1 MKARQSKSDCRA
13 FFIMPITTSLQ
24 LTSKSEVGWI
34 FSNDLDVGTKD
45 PEYKDQIVSSLTFA
59 NGVTANKAD
68 ELWTDRRTLTP
79 STPSDDIDLT
89 GTSLQNAFGRDIAFV
104 NIKGLI
110 IVNKGKLTSG
120 VYVPVAGEDL
130 LIGATGAAA
139 NFFAD
144 LFDGD
149 ETARLRLTAGGDFK
163 IGSPLVGYSV
173 TGASSGDI
181 LRILS
186 EGSDD
191 ITYDIAVWGD
201 TA

>member
-1 MKARQSKSDCRA
+1 
-13 FFIMPITTSLQ
+13 MPITTSLK

-34 FSNDLDVGTKD
+34 FTNDLDIGTND
-45 PEYKDQIVSSLTFA
+45 PEYKEQVVSNLTFT
-59 NGVTANKAD
+59 NGITANKAD

-79 STPSDDIDLT
+79 STPSDDIDLS
-89 GTSLQNAFGRDIAFV
+89 GSSLQNAFGRNIAFV

-120 VYVPVAGEDL
+120 VYVPAAGEDL

-149 ETARLRLTAGGDFK
+149 ETARIRLKAGGSFK
-163 IGSPLVGYSV
+163 IEAPLVGYSV

-181 LRILS
+181 LRILND
-186 EGSDD
+186 GSDD
-191 ITYDIAVWGD
+191 ITYDIVLWGD

>member
-1 MKARQSKSDCRA
+1 MDCRA
-13 FFIMPITTSLQ
+13 FFIMPITTFLA

-34 FSNDLDVGTKD
+34 FSNDLDVGTNN
-45 PEYKDQIVSSLTFA
+45 PEYKGQFSTKLTFA
-59 NGVTANKAD
+59 NGITANKAD

-79 STPSDDIDLT
+79 STPSDDIDLS

-104 NIKGLI
+104 NIKGLFI
-110 IVNKGKLTSG
+110 INLGKLTSG
-120 VYVPVAGEDL
+120 AYVPAAGEDL

-149 ETARLRLTAGGDFK
+149 ETVRFRLTAGGDFK

-181 LRILS
+181 LRILND
-186 EGSDD
+186 GSDD